1 MLLIAIVTVSENFH
15 THILLNRLLLLA
27 LDEWGGGGG
36 GGLNHN
42 QSLKCV
48 MRCLINFTSK
58 VISSLPEFS
67 LGMFLLP
74 LFSILS
80 FD

>member
-1 MLLIAIVTVSENFH
+1 MLLIAIVTVPENFH
-15 THILLNRLLLLA
+15 THILFNRLLQLA
-27 LDEWGGGGG
+27 LDEWG

-67 LGMFLLP
+67 SGMFLMP

>member
-36 GGLNHN
+36 FEP
-42 QSLKCV
+42 QTILKV
-48 MRCLINFTSK
+48 RD
-58 VISSLPEFS
+58 E
-67 LGMFLLP
+67 MF
-74 LFSILS
+74 
-80 FD
+80 D

>member
-15 THILLNRLLLLA
+15 THILFNRLLLLA
-27 LDEWGGGGG
+27 LDEWGREG

>member
-36 GGLNHN
+36 VGGFEP
-42 QSLKCV
+42 Q
-48 MRCLINFTSK
+48 
-58 VISSLPEFS
+58 
-67 LGMFLLP
+67 
-74 LFSILS
+74 SILKVRDEM

>member
-1 MLLIAIVTVSENFH
+1 MLLIAIVTVPENFH
-15 THILLNRLLLLA
+15 THILFNRLLQLA
-27 LDEWGGGGG
+27 LDEWGVG

>member
-15 THILLNRLLLLA
+15 THILFNRLLLLA
-27 LDEWGGGGG
+27 LDEWGRGG

-67 LGMFLLP
+67 LAMFLLP

>member
-15 THILLNRLLLLA
+15 THILFNRLSLLA
-27 LDEWGGGGG
+27 LDEWGRG

-67 LGMFLLP
+67 LAMFLLP

>member
-36 GGLNHN
+36 G
-42 QSLKCV
+42 V
-48 MRCLINFTSK
+48 WTTIN
-58 VISSLPEFS
+58 P
-67 LGMFLLP
+67 
-74 LFSILS
+74 
-80 FD
+80 

>member
-27 LDEWGGGGG
+27 LDEWGG

>member
-27 LDEWGGGGG
+27 LDEWGGGVGG
-36 GGLNHN
+36 FEP
-42 QSLKCV
+42 Q
-48 MRCLINFTSK
+48 
-58 VISSLPEFS
+58 
-67 LGMFLLP
+67 
-74 LFSILS
+74 SILKVRDEM

>member
-27 LDEWGGGGG
+27 LDEWGGV